1 MHVQPG
7 MLLVAT
13 PELGD
18 PNFAGSVVLL
28 LDADDDGV
36 LGVILTRPTRT
47 SIEEILP
54 DWSELSSPPSVLFEG
69 GPVGTDGALAVSRLR
84 DHDAAPIG
92 WRPITSHLGIL
103 DLDTPPDLIGDALT
117 GLRIFIG
124 YAGWDAEQLRA
135 EIATGSWYVV
145 EGRLDDVFAAD
156 APGLRNR
163 VLRRQPGALAWH
175 VTRPVNP
182 KLN

>member
-28 LDADDDGV
+28 LDANDAGV

-47 SIEEILP
+47 PVEQILP
-54 DWSELSSPPSVLFEG
+54 DWSGLSSPPSVLFEG

-84 DHDAAPIG
+84 DRDVAPVG
-92 WRPITSHLGIL
+92 WARVTSDLGLL
-103 DLDTPPDLIGDALT
+103 DLDTPTDLIGDALT
-117 GLRIFIG
+117 DVRIFVG
-124 YAGWDAEQLRA
+124 YAGWDAEQLQG
-135 EIATGSWYVV
+135 EINTGSWYVV
-145 EGRLDDVFAAD
+145 DGSLNDVFDAD
-156 APGLRNR
+156 ASGLRNR
-163 VLRRQPGALAWH
+163 VLRRQPGQLAWH
-175 VTRPVNP
+175 VTRPLDP
-182 KLN
+182 RLN